1 MKRMKK
7 FLAVVMAAAL
17 TFGLCETP
25 AFAADDFVLDDAE
38 GKGAASMIKT
48 IKPNGQ
54 GKYNYNGWV
63 TLAGA
68 DASLKYLEITYTG
81 DISTL
86 RIEVQKTTDTSST
99 LGKFWFEAGHE
110 DKATN
115 NHDFVSADG
124 KAFVLQASDPTTVTV
139 DLAASGIRLAD
150 CVESGGMHL
159 HYGGTDDA
167 PLKAGTTAEIIDAK
181 LTNGAFEEAPAEG
194 TVLTT
199 EDGNQYK
206 VTRAGY
212 TVSLYRAAK
221 GAVTVKVPETIT
233 VDDITYNVTSIAA
246 NACKASQTLQ
256 KVVVGRNITSI
267 GKGAFKNCTKLGSVS
282 ISAGVTAIGNE
293 AFRGCTSLTTV
304 KISSGV
310 KTIGTA
316 AFMGCSKLKTVTLG
330 KNVTT
335 IGTSAFKNCTALA
348 KITIPNKVTS
358 IGNSAFYGCKKLT
371 AVTIRSG
378 VKKIGNE
385 AFRGCTKLK
394 NITIKSAKLTKV
406 GKNALK
412 GIPASAKIKVP
423 SKKLS
428 AYQKLLKGKGQR
440 RTVKIRK

>member
-38 GKGAASMIKT
+38 GRGAASMIKT

-199 EDGNQYK
+199 EDGNRYK

-221 GAVTVKVPETIT
+221 GAATVKVPETIT

-246 NACKASQTLQ
+246 NACKTSQTLQ
-256 KVVVGRNITSI
+256 KVVVGRNVTSI
-267 GKGAFKNCTKLGSVS
+267 GKG
-282 ISAGVTAIGNE
+282 
-293 AFRGCTSLTTV
+293 
-304 KISSGV
+304 
-310 KTIGTA
+310 

-335 IGTSAFKNCTALA
+335 IGTSAFKNCTALT
-348 KITIPNKVTS
+348 KITIPSKVTG

-371 AVTIRSG
+371 AVTIGSG

-385 AFRGCTKLK
+385 AFRGCAKLK

-428 AYQKLLKGKGQR
+428 VYQKLLKGKGQR